1 MYKIIIFDFDGT
13 IADTNKCIIETFQQS
28 LVELGFDTMEEK
40 DISRLIGLPLTH
52 MYAQL
57 LHTDDKSLIDTAVAT
72 YRRLFT
78 PISERTVTLF
88 PHVAETLRQIHESG
102 I

>member
-40 DISRLIGLPLTH
+40 DII
-52 MYAQL
+52 
-57 LHTDDKSLIDTAVAT
+57 DDFAELKSIDIFSSVFSYKTSH
-72 YRRLFT
+72 L
-78 PISERTVTLF
+78 STL
-88 PHVAETLRQIHESG
+88 
-102 I
+102 

>member
-40 DISRLIGLPLTH
+40 DII
-52 MYAQL
+52 
-57 LHTDDKSLIDTAVAT
+57 DDFAELKSI
-72 YRRLFT
+72 Y
-78 PISERTVTLF
+78 
-88 PHVAETLRQIHESG
+88 
-102 I
+102 

>member
-40 DISRLIGLPLTH
+40 GISRLSGLPLTH
-52 MYAQL
+52 M
-57 LHTDDKSLIDTAVAT
+57 
-72 YRRLFT
+72 
-78 PISERTVTLF
+78 
-88 PHVAETLRQIHESG
+88 
-102 I
+102 

>member
-57 LHTDDKSLIDTAVAT
+57 LHTDD
-72 YRRLFT
+72 
-78 PISERTVTLF
+78 
-88 PHVAETLRQIHESG
+88 
-102 I
+102 

>member
-28 LVELGFDTMEEK
+28 LLELGFDTMEEK

-57 LHTDDKSLIDTAVAT
+57 LRGSLALKS
-72 YRRLFT
+72 R
-78 PISERTVTLF
+78 F
-88 PHVAETLRQIHESG
+88 PRNFYCPKSRFPQNLCLSFL
-102 I
+102 